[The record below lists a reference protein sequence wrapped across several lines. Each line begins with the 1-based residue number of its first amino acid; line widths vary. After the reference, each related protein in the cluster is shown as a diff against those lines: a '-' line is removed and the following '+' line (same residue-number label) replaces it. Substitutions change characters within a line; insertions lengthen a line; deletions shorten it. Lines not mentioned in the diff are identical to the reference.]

1 MPAPAAPAPAA
12 PAPAPATSSVSSWYD
27 AGVRLSGDEAPA
39 AGTSG
44 KNAPTIL
51 KEGFDNLM
59 AGLKKVCQISCN
71 PMPLGCGSTAGA
83 SQHIVGRLHDVAHP
97 CRVRPPY

>member
-39 AGTSG
+39 AEAPAAGTSG

-71 PMPLGCGSTAGA
+71 PMP
-83 SQHIVGRLHDVAHP
+83 
-97 CRVRPPY
+97 

>member
-71 PMPLGCGSTAGA
+71 PMP
-83 SQHIVGRLHDVAHP
+83 
-97 CRVRPPY
+97 